1 MQAAQRDRAA
11 TTRQPYPVGHLGDRA
26 DARVIV
32 FVARDEQ
39 HALLCPDIHGQGHIH
54 VREDN
59 DVLQRDEQHRAQHI
73 TPSLC
78 RCHTSINY
86 KKDTCIPR
94 LPVAV
99 PLNLR
104 MIGLMPRATPL
115 AARNDTP
122 KVGARVRSL
131 RRERGLTIE
140 QLAAATGLTK
150 GFISQLE
157 RDRTAPS
164 LSSIARICD
173 ALGVRLSHI
182 FEREPA
188 PALVRRHERVPVDT
202 AFSTENHLLS
212 SRDEERFQAIE
223 SEVAPGAGAGDE
235 LNSLPG
241 EMEFVYVLEGTLEIQ
256 VAEETHVLEQGDA
269 LTYPLSK
276 PHTWR
281 NASDTKALRVLWV
294 PSPTLTI

>member
-1 MQAAQRDRAA
+1 
-11 TTRQPYPVGHLGDRA
+11 
-26 DARVIV
+26 
-32 FVARDEQ
+32 
-39 HALLCPDIHGQGHIH
+39 
-54 VREDN
+54 
-59 DVLQRDEQHRAQHI
+59 
-73 TPSLC
+73 
-78 RCHTSINY
+78 
-86 KKDTCIPR
+86 
-94 LPVAV
+94 
-99 PLNLR
+99 
-104 MIGLMPRATPL
+104 MIGFVPRATPL

-122 KVGARVRSL
+122 RVGARVRSL

-182 FEREPA
+182 FEVQAE
-188 PALVRRHERVPVDT
+188 PALVRRDERAPVAGRFAT
-202 AFSTENHLLS
+202 QSHLLS

-223 SEVAPGAGAGDE
+223 SYVAPGGGAGDE
-235 LNSLPG
+235 LHSLPG
-241 EMEFVYVLEGTLEIQ
+241 EMEFVYVLEGSIELKVGDE
-256 VAEETHVLEQGDA
+256 VHLLEQGDA

-281 NASDTKALRVLWV
+281 NPSDTAPLRVLWV
-294 PSPTLTI
+294 SVPNPY

>member
-1 MQAAQRDRAA
+1 
-11 TTRQPYPVGHLGDRA
+11 
-26 DARVIV
+26 
-32 FVARDEQ
+32 
-39 HALLCPDIHGQGHIH
+39 
-54 VREDN
+54 
-59 DVLQRDEQHRAQHI
+59 
-73 TPSLC
+73 
-78 RCHTSINY
+78 
-86 KKDTCIPR
+86 
-94 LPVAV
+94 
-99 PLNLR
+99 
-104 MIGLMPRATPL
+104 MPRATPL

-140 QLAAATGLTK
+140 QLAAATALTK

-182 FEREPA
+182 FEREPDH
-188 PALVRRHERVPVDT
+188 ALVRRNERVPVET
-202 AFSTENHLLS
+202 AFSTGSHLLS

-223 SEVAPGAGAGDE
+223 SEVAPGAGAGDD
-235 LNSLPG
+235 LYSLPG
-241 EMEFVYVLEGTLEIQ
+241 EMEFVYVLEGALEIQ

-276 PHTWR
+276 
-281 NASDTKALRVLWV
+281 
-294 PSPTLTI
+294 

>member
-1 MQAAQRDRAA
+1 
-11 TTRQPYPVGHLGDRA
+11 
-26 DARVIV
+26 
-32 FVARDEQ
+32 
-39 HALLCPDIHGQGHIH
+39 
-54 VREDN
+54 
-59 DVLQRDEQHRAQHI
+59 
-73 TPSLC
+73 
-78 RCHTSINY
+78 
-86 KKDTCIPR
+86 
-94 LPVAV
+94 
-99 PLNLR
+99 
-104 MIGLMPRATPL
+104 MPRATPL

-122 KVGARVRSL
+122 RVGARVRSL

-188 PALVRRHERVPVDT
+188 PALVRRHERQQVDSRVT
-202 AFSTENHLLS
+202 TVSHLLS

-235 LNSLPG
+235 LHSLPG
-241 EMEFVYVLEGTLEIQ
+241 ELEFVYVLAGALELH
-256 VAEETHVLEQGDA
+256 VGDETHVLEQGDA
-269 LTYPLSK
+269 LTYSLSK
-276 PHTWR
+276 PSTWR
-281 NASDTKALRVLWV
+281 NASDTESLRVLWV
-294 PSPTLTI
+294 SVPKPY

>member
-1 MQAAQRDRAA
+1 
-11 TTRQPYPVGHLGDRA
+11 
-26 DARVIV
+26 
-32 FVARDEQ
+32 
-39 HALLCPDIHGQGHIH
+39 
-54 VREDN
+54 
-59 DVLQRDEQHRAQHI
+59 
-73 TPSLC
+73 
-78 RCHTSINY
+78 
-86 KKDTCIPR
+86 
-94 LPVAV
+94 
-99 PLNLR
+99 
-104 MIGLMPRATPL
+104 MPRATPL

-140 QLAAATGLTK
+140 QLAVATGLTK

-188 PALVRRHERVPVDT
+188 PALVRKNERPKMND
-202 AFSTENHLLS
+202 AFASENHLLS

-223 SEVAPGAGAGDE
+223 SEIAPGAGAGAE

-241 EMEFVYVLEGTLEIQ
+241 EMEFVYVLAGSLELQ
-256 VAEETHVLEQGDA
+256 VGDERHVLEEGDA

-276 PHTWR
+276 PHTWK
-281 NASDTKALRVLWV
+281 NGSDTEIARILWV
-294 PSPTLTI
+294 SVPNPY

>member
-1 MQAAQRDRAA
+1 
-11 TTRQPYPVGHLGDRA
+11 V
-26 DARVIV
+26 
-32 FVARDEQ
+32 
-39 HALLCPDIHGQGHIH
+39 
-54 VREDN
+54 
-59 DVLQRDEQHRAQHI
+59 
-73 TPSLC
+73 
-78 RCHTSINY
+78 
-86 KKDTCIPR
+86 
-94 LPVAV
+94 
-99 PLNLR
+99 
-104 MIGLMPRATPL
+104 PRATPL

-188 PALVRRHERVPVDT
+188 PALVRQNERSLVDT
-202 AFSTENHLLS
+202 YFPTENHLLS

-223 SEVAPGAGAGDE
+223 SVVAPGAGAGDE
-235 LNSLPG
+235 LYSLPG
-241 EMEFVYVLEGTLEIQ
+241 EMEFVYVLAGTIQ
-256 VAEETHVLEQGDA
+256 LQVGDETHVLEEGDA

-281 NASDTKALRVLWV
+281 NASDSEELRVLWV
-294 PSPTLTI
+294 SVPNPY

>member
-1 MQAAQRDRAA
+1 MLGK
-11 TTRQPYPVGHLGDRA
+11 TTMSSRGTSS
-26 DARVIV
+26 IV
-32 FVARDEQ
+32 LNSS
-39 HALLCPDIHGQGHIH
+39 LL
-54 VREDN
+54 
-59 DVLQRDEQHRAQHI
+59 
-73 TPSLC
+73 
-78 RCHTSINY
+78 
-86 KKDTCIPR
+86 
-94 LPVAV
+94 VAV
-99 PLNLR
+99 SILISTTKSIPVFPRRDSCRSTKPAYDPLV
-104 MIGLMPRATPL
+104 PRATPL

-188 PALVRRHERVPVDT
+188 PALVRRNERSSVDT
-202 AFSTENHLLS
+202 YFPTENHLLS

-223 SEVAPGAGAGDE
+223 SVVAPGAGAGDE
-235 LNSLPG
+235 LYSLPG
-241 EMEFVYVLEGTLEIQ
+241 EMEFVYVLARDDRAAGRRR
-256 VAEETHVLEQGDA
+256 DA
-269 LTYPLSK
+269 
-276 PHTWR
+276 R
-281 NASDTKALRVLWV
+281 ARGG
-294 PSPTLTI
+294 